1 MSRFGKQQLHEL
13 YYYLKLTRS
22 LEEELARF
30 FRAGRL
36 VGGLP
41 ISTGQEALGLGAA
54 YSLKPQDVLA
64 SSIPSNS
71 AWLARGVSPF
81 EIMAHFLGRRGGPTR
96 GRDGLLQLADWRRGL
111 LAPSGHLAMHV
122 GVMAGVA
129 LAAKTQ
135 KRDSVAVVLV
145 DERAL
150 ATGDFHEGF
159 NFAAVHELP
168 LVIVIEKKPVEP
180 EVSAAVAPAGE
191 DHYQR
196 LKSYGV
202 PTVMVDGNDALQVLQ
217 VVETAFG
224 RARAGRGPSVIEAR
238 TEGRTR
244 FSMREDIVS
253 VWPESSGR
261 FLGPCGEASGQA
273 QRTQQKRVLE
283 DQALNDPVEQFEA
296 FLIEHAQL
304 QPEEQEKI
312 LTRVTRLIAADVR
325 RAEEER
331 PPETESLTTGVY
343 GPPADSVAD
352 HGSW

>member
-41 ISTGQEALGLGAA
+41 ISAGQEALSLGAA
-54 YSLKPQDVLA
+54 YPLKPRDVLA

-81 EIMAHFLGRRGGPTR
+81 EIFAHFLGRRGGPTR
-96 GRDGLLQLADWRRGL
+96 GRDGSLRLGDWERGL
-111 LAPSGHLAMHV
+111 LAACGHVAMHV

-129 LAAKTQ
+129 LAAKVQ
-135 KRDSVAVVLV
+135 KQDAVAVVLV

-150 ATGDFHEGF
+150 ATGDFHEGL

-168 LVIVIEKKPVEP
+168 LVVVIEKRPVDP
-180 EVSAAVAPAGE
+180 EVATSVAPAGE

-196 LKSYGV
+196 LKSYGA
-202 PTVMVDGNDALQVLQ
+202 PTVTVDGNDALQVLQ
-217 VVETAFG
+217 VVETAVA

-238 TEGRTR
+238 TGGRTR

-253 VWPESSGR
+253 VWPESEGR
-261 FLGPCGEASGQA
+261 FLGPCGDGQA
-273 QRTQQKRVLE
+273 PRTQQRLALE
-283 DQALNDPVEQFEA
+283 DEALNDPVEQFEA

-304 QPEEQEKI
+304 QPEEQEEI
-312 LTRVTRLIAADVR
+312 LARVTRVVAEDVR
-325 RAEEER
+325 RAEEQD
-331 PPETESLTTGVY
+331 PPEAESLTSGVY
-343 GPPADSVAD
+343 GSPVAD
-352 HGSW
+352 LADRPS

>member
-41 ISTGQEALGLGAA
+41 ISAGQEALSLGAA
-54 YSLKPQDVLA
+54 YPLKPQDVLA

-81 EIMAHFLGRRGGPTR
+81 EIFAHFLGRRGGPTR
-96 GRDGLLQLADWRRGL
+96 GRDGSLRLGDWERGL
-111 LAPSGHLAMHV
+111 LAACGHVAMHV

-129 LAAKTQ
+129 LAAKVQ
-135 KRDSVAVVLV
+135 KQDAVAVVLV

-150 ATGDFHEGF
+150 ATGDFHEGL

-168 LVIVIEKKPVEP
+168 LVVVIEKRPVDP
-180 EVSAAVAPAGE
+180 EVATSVAPAGE

-196 LKSYGV
+196 LKSYGA
-202 PTVMVDGNDALQVLQ
+202 PTVTVDGNDALQVLQ
-217 VVETAFG
+217 VVETAVG

-238 TEGRTR
+238 TGGRTR

-253 VWPESSGR
+253 VWPESEGR
-261 FLGPCGEASGQA
+261 FLGPCGDGQA
-273 QRTQQKRVLE
+273 PRTQQRLALE
-283 DQALNDPVEQFEA
+283 DEALNDPVEQFEA

-304 QPEEQEKI
+304 QPEEQEEI
-312 LTRVTRLIAADVR
+312 LARVTRVVAEDVR
-325 RAEEER
+325 RAEEQD
-331 PPETESLTTGVY
+331 PPEAESLTSGVY
-343 GPPADSVAD
+343 GSPVAD
-352 HGSW
+352 LADRPS

>member
-54 YSLKPQDVLA
+54 YSLRPRDVLA

-81 EIMAHFLGRRGGPTR
+81 EIFAHFLGRRGGPTR
-96 GRDGLLQLADWRRGL
+96 GRDGSLRLGDWERGL
-111 LAPSGHLAMHV
+111 LAPGGHVAMHV

-129 LAAKTQ
+129 LAAKVQ
-135 KRDSVAVVLV
+135 KQDAVAVVLI

-150 ATGDFHEGF
+150 ATGDFHEGL

-168 LVIVIEKKPVEP
+168 LVVVIEKRPVEP
-180 EVSAAVAPAGE
+180 EVAPSVAPAGE

-196 LKSYGV
+196 LKSYGA
-202 PTVMVDGNDALQVLQ
+202 PTVTVDGNDALQVLQ
-217 VVETAFG
+217 VVETAVG

-238 TEGRTR
+238 TGGRTR
-244 FSMREDIVS
+244 FSMRGDIVS
-253 VWPESSGR
+253 VWPESEGR

-273 QRTQQKRVLE
+273 PRRQQRLALE
-283 DQALNDPVEQFEA
+283 DEALNDPVEQFEA

-304 QPEEQEKI
+304 RPEEQEEI
-312 LTRVTRLIAADVR
+312 LARVTRVVAEDVR
-325 RAEEER
+325 RAEEQDPSEG
-331 PPETESLTTGVY
+331 ESLTSGVY
-343 GPPADSVAD
+343 GSPVGHLADRPS
-352 HGSW
+352 